1 MKAVRCTAESSYT
14 AAKLLAAIAVSS
26 AALCASAATYYWKP
40 GTTQGQWTTIE
51 NWSTESAT
59 GATASALPGS
69 GDKFDA
75 KCDYN
80 IDLCGET
87 HQLSGMPE
95 NNHYDD
101 RVFTISNGIL
111 KFSGD
116 ARRHTGEV
124 NINSGATLWMLSGST
139 LYTGVYANKQM
150 QVNVND
156 GGILKVEGMLRLYYA
171 AYNVQSGGSF
181 ILSPSSIKFSATSEN
196 VINNNGTLTMQNGLS
211 AGTDTT
217 AGNLKLKQNP
227 GSIMNLG
234 GPIVRNYSEVTFNV
248 DFAGGTVNVTGN
260 ASFDVSSA
268 QVSGPVTFNVAEGK
282 TLNTTS
288 LVIGSDGVLKKTGP
302 GYIAFPATA
311 QAVTVSEGGVALDS
325 GTYNLSAVT
334 FAANTTVRIA
344 TFGGTINQGGYPASL
359 TENATFTA
367 DLFSASAGTTIFNS
381 NDAALLGKIKTDL
394 ATSVPQG
401 LELTISGTQL
411 MLETATSEEN
421 TFTATGNITEGTGWG
436 GSVPGEGA
444 NVAISGEGVVGT
456 LPSGASFPAW
466 SSIEVKNGATL
477 RIEAT
482 ATLPSITLNKHAT
495 LEIGNNATVT
505 LANASDL
512 SGVVN
517 VLGDVITIPGLSIES
532 GATLNVPGGMKF
544 SNVNISLAGTIE
556 TTTSGGVT
564 FGYANNGETTYIGF
578 AANGGTIAITEGSGS
593 TYDLDPIEFCCPQSG
608 SSVVAV
614 GDLVLNEANLPKTS
628 GYDYM
633 TGRMVGFHLGRN
645 NSEDMS
651 FNVVFN
657 NTKWGTSGKLYIC
670 GGATFSLTNNSSF
683 ITYEHHTQWDRYVEI
698 SGKGRLYLGEGSEFR
713 LNSIGNYGDRT
724 LVVNPSVSGYNAIVV
739 EHGAIFENYR
749 WTGNNNGVFS
759 VSNGVYRIFE
769 PYIIENEE
777 LKSVNTPFDGVQ
789 AVNISDDSVL
799 TFTTRNQANGH
810 GYFNNGDDRV
820 VSLADVPITGAGSI
834 ALDNANV
841 NKFGVIVTCGSNT
854 ATGSA
859 SVVAPGEGEGETTL
873 YFADGANWAGTV
885 VSGNVALTNLVD
897 ATSAATNTFNILNL
911 AAGTTFPIRV
921 WKTGGA
927 IVAHDGLNVGSY
939 DNNGGKIVL
948 VAMDEE
954 LAPGDSFILGT
965 VGDDSKPAVGGKWE
979 ARAENGVLKVKYS
992 SGLTVILR

>member
-1 MKAVRCTAESSYT
+1 MKAVRRSVESSFT

-40 GTTQGQWTTIE
+40 GATQGQWTTIE

-69 GDKFDA
+69 GDSLA
-75 KCDYN
+75 PNQSYN
-80 IDLCGET
+80 FNLAGGTYTLVGLYDGNDTQTTFAI
-87 HQLSGMPE
+87 E
-95 NNHYDD
+95 NG
-101 RVFTISNGIL
+101 TL
-111 KFSGD
+111 KFSSEV
-116 ARRHTGEV
+116 RRESTV
-124 NINSGATLWMLSGST
+124 IDINSGATLHMLSTST
-139 LYTGVYANKQM
+139 LYPGCYAYHGGI
-150 QVNVND
+150 VNVND
-156 GGILKVEGMLRLYYA
+156 GGSLVVEGTARFYKTT
-171 AYNVQSGGSF
+171 YNVLAGGS
-181 ILSPSSIKFSATSEN
+181 LTYTPSTMRISCEAHNYASALNNSGTINLPNGMVLNTFDSASANAGASFTFS
-196 VINNNGTLTMQNGLS
+196 QN
-211 AGTDTT
+211 AGT
-217 AGNLKLKQNP
+217 
-227 GSIMNLG
+227 MNLG
-234 GPIVRNYSEVTFNV
+234 GPITKGTQPGIFNV
-248 DFAGGTVNVTGN
+248 ELSGGTVNVTGDATFN
-260 ASFDVSSA
+260 VTSVSLENS
-268 QVSGPVTFNVAEGK
+268 VTFNVDSGK
-282 TLNTTS
+282 TVNLS
-288 LVIGSDGVLKKTGP
+288 PVAFASGSSIVKTGD
-302 GYIAFPATA
+302 GSVILPATA
-311 QAVTVSEGGVALDS
+311 PTATISAGKLALS
-325 GTYNLSAVT
+325 AATYDLTAVT
-334 FAANTTVRIA
+334 FGSDSIIDLTAMGARIDSA
-344 TFGGTINQGGYPASL
+344 GASI
-359 TENATFTA
+359 ENATFEATIPATAGTDVLYSTNPTILQYAKA
-367 DLFSASAGTTIFNS
+367 DL
-381 NDAALLGKIKTDL
+381 DA
-394 ATSVPQG
+394 SVPAG
-401 LELTISGTQL
+401 FDLVISGEAL
-411 MLETATSEEN
+411 SVEAETAGS
-421 TFTATGNITEGTGWG
+421 FTGNGDICDAEGWG
-436 GSVPGEGA
+436 GTIPAAGSDVSIDGA
-444 NVAISGEGVVGT
+444 DAIATYSGGDM
-456 LPSGASFPAW
+456 PAW
-466 SSIEVKNGATL
+466 NSIEVKNGATL
-477 RIEAT
+477 RIASNL
-482 ATLPSITLNKHAT
+482 TLPKIILNKNAK
-495 LEIGNNATVT
+495 LEIVNSASVT
-505 LANASDL
+505 LGNVADL
-512 SGVVN
+512 TGVVAATPE
-517 VLGDVITIPGLSIES
+517 LVIPELVVEA

-614 GDLVLNEANLPKTS
+614 GDLVLNEANLPKS
-628 GYDYM
+628 SGGYDYM

-683 ITYEHHTQWDRYVEI
+683 ITYEHHTQWDRYAEI

-713 LNSIGNYGDRT
+713 LNSLGNYGDRT
-724 LVVNPSVSGYNAIVV
+724 LVVNQSVSGHNAVVV

-777 LKSVNTPFDGVQ
+777 LKSVNTPFDGLR
-789 AVNISDDSVL
+789 AVNIADDSVL

-820 VSLADVPITGAGSI
+820 VSLANVPITGAGSI

-885 VSGNVALTNLVD
+885 TAGNVALTNLVD
-897 ATSAATNTFNILNL
+897 SAAACTNTFNRLDL

-921 WKTGGA
+921 WKTGGV

-939 DNNGGKIVL
+939 VNNGGKIVL
-948 VAMDEE
+948 VAMDEA

-965 VGDDSKPAVGGKWE
+965 VGDDSKPAIGGKWE